1 MLSGCSEVV
10 WLEPPTSTLAPTPT
24 TAVALAVTPPKDPAN
39 APGAGEVVG
48 ASTVQI
54 STPPLVKP
62 ISTPNLSIDPTYCC
76 GGPPPTGA
84 KVQLTARDE
93 PKMKPKPPATL
104 QVSAPALTPCACAGL
119 PSVKAPA
126 ARLSAP
132 TATASFLSIPSVSCL
147 PFRRVEVGDLN
158 AG

>member
-1 MLSGCSEVV
+1 MLSGCSEIAFPV
-10 WLEPPTSTLAPTPT
+10 PPTSTFAPTPT
-24 TAVALAVTPPKDPAN
+24 TAVALAVTPPKDPPR
-39 APGAGEVVG
+39 APAAGEVVG
-48 ASTVQI
+48 ANTAQM
-54 STPPLVKP
+54 STPPRVKP

-104 QVSAPALTPCACAGL
+104 HVRAPALTPCACAGL
-119 PSVKAPA
+119 PSARAPA

-132 TATASFLSIPSVSCL
+132 IATAS
-147 PFRRVEVGDLN
+147 
-158 AG
+158 